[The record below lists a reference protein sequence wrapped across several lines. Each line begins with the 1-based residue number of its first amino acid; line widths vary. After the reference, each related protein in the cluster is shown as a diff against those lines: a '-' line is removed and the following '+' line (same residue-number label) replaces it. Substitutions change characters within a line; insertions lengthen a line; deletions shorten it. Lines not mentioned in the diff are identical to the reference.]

1 LSRKIVIIL
10 IFLFASSSL
19 LSESQQNNI
28 NLEQIASSS
37 NSIIAESESVIW
49 QNDCSNVSG
58 WLRESDSSK
67 IRLDG
72 TQDDFNILSDGS
84 AIYSDSIP
92 YASGRWHGSLFLFE
106 LETPVYVG
114 YGFNFEVV
122 LNHPG
127 SSNTMGGMEVG
138 LYDQDKNT
146 SYWISIVDSWY
157 SSSFSTDLAYGENGD
172 NHVHTTPRTGP
183 LIADYRVWHNSTTD
197 TIQAQDNQGIYTL
210 ATETEFNPNR
220 EICYVGIMFWN
231 VETNT
236 YESNSVLDII
246 IEGTSVDDGI
256 VTWHDDCSSTS
267 SFPDLAV
274 WYNGSMGSIDAE
286 NGYIY
291 PTDYGSASGN
301 HGPVYYHTFAPAL
314 TIGQFVSLEAEIE
327 LDGSSAIGAAAVML
341 YDSNY
346 HRVAILDVADSWIA
360 DDEAAA
366 YAGWY
371 CYNFT
376 TNSLTPHDHPSDTV
390 AEPYHE
396 TLRMEANSSGLF
408 ATIPRI
414 GAFKMLDYSEL
425 ELDRDISY
433 LCVQF
438 RQGNSYT
445 PIQTLRIYD
454 IKMQYRLPPT
464 YYWHHDGSNMTLFE
478 NQQVQLNWYNLLN
491 WANGSWASSGEY
503 LYPQSIDAGSGW
515 HGPTFVA
522 ELDHV
527 HPLSQLSNFSVAVEA
542 INDVA
547 SYCGKHT
554 VYLADDD
561 FDLILGVH
569 INDAWNA
576 LQQGGVYGMHRFKN
590 YTGTDNG
597 PEAATSFMGINNSLS
612 FRVEPDIGVY
622 CYNPLYGETL
632 LCEWDEAE
640 FSRNVRY
647 VILMSAQMESY
658 PLMPFRVHDIMLEF
672 SVPEE
677 DNDPPTI
684 ISATDVSF
692 EYGTTNWSLE
702 WYVTDLN
709 PDYFWIMLG
718 ALTMDSGYWNGG
730 TISLIF
736 DGFELGEY
744 NFTLIVKDSFD
755 QFSMDSVIVS
765 IEDTISPTINH
776 PADILISPGQTN
788 VSIEWIPDDLKPDDY
803 EIYLNGSLVSSGI
816 WNSTG
821 IVYNLDG
828 LLPGLYEYQLI
839 VYDSSGNSVSD
850 IVNVIVQSESD
861 NAFLIDFT
869 LIISIGSF
877 VVIIVVVAV
886 IWRSKGQGPSGAVD
900 SGYNW

>member
-1 LSRKIVIIL
+1 MSRKIVIIL
-10 IFLFASSSL
+10 LFLFASSSL
-19 LSESQQNNI
+19 LLGSQQNNI

-37 NSIIAESESVIW
+37 NSIIAESKSVIW

-106 LETPVYVG
+106 LETPMYVG
-114 YGFNFEVV
+114 HGFNFEVV

-138 LYDQDKNT
+138 LYDQDKNI

-172 NHVHTTPRTGP
+172 NHIHTTPRTGP
-183 LIADYRVWHNSTTD
+183 LLADYRVWHNSTTN

-210 ATETEFNPNR
+210 ATETEFSPNR

-231 VETNT
+231 VEANT

-256 VTWHDDCSSTS
+256 VTWHDDCTNTTSFDDLATWYGGAMGAIASTGGYLYATEYGSTS
-267 SFPDLAV
+267 
-274 WYNGSMGSIDAE
+274 GS
-286 NGYIY
+286 
-291 PTDYGSASGN
+291 
-301 HGPVYYHTFAPAL
+301 HGPVYYHTFQGL
-314 TIGQFVSLEAEIE
+314 TIGDLNWLEAEIE
-327 LDGSSAIGAAAVML
+327 LDGTSALGAAAIML
-341 YDSNY
+341 YDSDYN
-346 HRVAILDVADSWIA
+346 RVAILDVADSWTGV
-360 DDEAAA
+360 DETAS

-371 CYNFT
+371 DVDFNATY
-376 TNSLTPHDHPSDTV
+376 TPKEITDAVS
-390 AEPYHE
+390 EPYHE
-396 TLRMEANSSGLF
+396 TLRIEVNTTGIYGL
-408 ATIPRI
+408 IPRI
-414 GAFKMLDYSEL
+414 GDFKMLDAGEV
-425 ELDRDISY
+425 EWDRDITY

-438 RQGNSYT
+438 RTKDSYT
-445 PIQTLRIYD
+445 TCQTMRIHD
-454 IKMQYRLPPT
+454 IKMQYVESG
-464 YYWHHDGSNMTLFE
+464 YSWHHDGSSINPFV

-503 LYPQSIDAGSGW
+503 LYPQSIDVGSGW

-522 ELDHV
+522 ELDQV

-597 PEAATSFMGINNSLS
+597 PEAATSFTGINDSLS

-647 VILMSAQMESY
+647 VILMSAQLESY

-672 SVPEE
+672 SVPAD
-677 DNDPPTI
+677 DNNPPTI

-692 EYGTTNWSLE
+692 EYGTTNWNLG
-702 WYVTDLN
+702 WNVTDLN

-718 ALTMDSGYWNGG
+718 ALTMDSGHWNGG

-736 DGFELGEY
+736 DGFELGDY

-755 QFSMDSVIVS
+755 QFSMDSVIVT
-765 IEDTISPTINH
+765 IEDTTSPTINH
-776 PADILISPGQTN
+776 PADILISSGQTN

-821 IVYNLDG
+821 IVFNLDG

-861 NAFLIDFT
+861 NAFLIEFT
-869 LIISIGSF
+869 LIISVGSF
-877 VVIIVVVAV
+877 AVIIVVVVV
-886 IWRSKGQGPSGAVD
+886 IWRSKGQGPLGAVAT
-900 SGYNW
+900 GYNW